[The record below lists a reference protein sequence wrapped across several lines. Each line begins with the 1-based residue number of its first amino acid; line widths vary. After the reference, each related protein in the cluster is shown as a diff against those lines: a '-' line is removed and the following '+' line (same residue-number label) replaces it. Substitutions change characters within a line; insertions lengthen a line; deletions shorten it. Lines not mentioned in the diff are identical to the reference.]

1 MLIKSF
7 DKSLLG
13 ANMYFMWSKDSYIIV
28 DPCCEPDLV
37 REFTEENNLD
47 YSALKAIFVTHG
59 HFDHISTVDSW
70 KSEFPNV
77 PVYIDDE
84 DIECFE
90 NPALNGSFMFGYS
103 LSCVTTG
110 VPLSSIN
117 YEYVMDDEVT
127 ISMINTPGHSKGSV
141 CYMFTNPEDKKNYM
155 FTGDMLFSGSVG
167 RTDLPGG
174 DTWEMRKSIEELK
187 KIQEDYVVLPGH
199 GPASTLMREK
209 QINPYF

>member
-28 DPCCEPDLV
+28 DPCCEPNLV
-37 REFTEENNLD
+37 SEFTEENNLD

-84 DIECFE
+84 DLECFE

-141 CYMFTNPEDKKNYM
+141 CYMFTDKDSNKNYM